1 MSSAIA
7 LRDELGQAVSFS
19 PHVVRHDT
27 VLDAMGAPRADSYG
41 EHIKDFLAFAEE
53 RGAVDF
59 ELVRD
64 YFRELN
70 GKPYANNT
78 KRLKRQAV
86 KTRLRAAMTGMD
98 FNQAAAFRE
107 ALGRLDHEV
116 QAPKVQAAGI
126 GADKVLRR
134 DELDRLLAAA
144 TKHDAAFLRFLWA
157 TGARVSELTGLR
169 LDQCERQG
177 DKVRLRVTGKGNKER
192 FLRIRSKLYDELRE
206 TFQGSTYLFETGTG
220 RPFSRCYVSTRIH
233 RLALSVLGRRLGAHA
248 LRHSF
253 ATWTIRRT
261 NKIQA
266 VSMYLGHSSTAIT
279 MNYYVHE
286 RLDDNELF
294 DPEDGE

>member
-1 MSSAIA
+1 MR
-7 LRDELGQAVSFS
+7 LTDC
-19 PHVVRHDT
+19 HV
-27 VLDAMGAPRADSYG
+27 
-41 EHIKDFLAFAEE
+41 
-53 RGAVDF
+53 
-59 ELVRD
+59 
-64 YFRELN
+64 N
-70 GKPYANNT
+70 GGVT
-78 KRLKRQAV
+78 I
-86 KTRLRAAMTGMD
+86 
-98 FNQAAAFRE
+98 E
-107 ALGRLDHEV
+107 
-116 QAPKVQAAGI
+116 
-126 GADKVLRR
+126 
-134 DELDRLLAAA
+134 
-144 TKHDAAFLRFLWA
+144 
-157 TGARVSELTGLR
+157 
-169 LDQCERQG
+169 
-177 DKVRLRVTGKGNKER
+177 VTGKGGKAR
-192 FLRIRSKLYDELRE
+192 KMRLARALFDELRE